1 MKIGILGLLFL
12 GVTQICSAQ
21 FSLRSGQSVTVACD
35 NTEEKVV
42 QTALQLFA
50 RDYETVF
57 SAPATISV
65 NHGGIIVGTVDKSPL
80 IAATGVDISDL
91 KSKNQAFLISVLPG
105 GRLLVAGS
113 DSHGTAYGI
122 MELSRLIG
130 VSPWEWWA
138 DVTPEKKEAFHLAVD
153 YKMVQSPS
161 VEYRGIFINDED
173 WGLMPWSSLNYEPWY
188 KPGRIGPQTNER
200 IFELLLRL
208 RANTYWPAMHECS
221 VPFFLTPGN
230 REAAEKF
237 GIYIG
242 GSHCEPMACS
252 TAGEWSRRGKGDYD
266 YVKNSSSVCHF
277 WEERLKEVS
286 GQEILYTVG
295 MRGVHDGQMQGAK
308 TVEEQKAVL
317 ERVLKDQRD
326 LLRKYVNKDVEA
338 IPQVFIPY
346 KEVLDIYR
354 AGLEVPEDVTLM
366 WCDDNYGYIKHFP
379 TEVERTRKGGNGV
392 YYHVSYWGRPHD
404 YLWLGTFS
412 PALLYQ
418 QMKEAYDCG
427 IQKIWILNVG
437 DIKPIEYQTELFLDM
452 AWNID
457 QVIEEGVSGHLCN
470 FLKREFGE
478 AIGEDLLPV
487 MMEHYR
493 LSYIRKPEFMG
504 NTREEEYHTNAYR
517 IVKDMPWSRSYI
529 NKRLEDY
536 QVISDKVEKL
546 ASRIQQDRQD
556 AYFQLIKYPVQ
567 ATAEM
572 NKKMLYAQFARH
584 GEMNWNKSDA
594 AYDSI
599 ASLTRI
605 YNIGIRNNGK
615 WHRMMDH
622 QPRRLPVFEP
632 VDRSSVETPMLE
644 DSPGLYKWNGAEYS
658 AGDAVSCEGLGY
670 EEKAVM
676 LEKNKELSFD
686 FGECPG
692 DSVEVEIRLLPNHP
706 IHGGQLRFSVS
717 IDKKNAQT
725 VSYETQGRSEEWK
738 ENVLRNQA
746 IRRVVLPVKKRKNH
760 NLTIKALDEGV
771 VIDQIEM
778 YQLN

>member
-138 DVTPEKKEAFHLAVD
+138 DVTPEKKEAFHLAAD

-504 NTREEEYHTNAYR
+504 NIREEEYHTNAYR

-584 GEMNWNKSDA
+584 GEMNWNKSDV

>member
-1 MKIGILGLLFL
+1 MKKVFLSLFL
-12 GVTQICSAQ
+12 FLITQLCWAQ
-21 FSLRSGQSVTVACD
+21 FNLPSGKPVKVSCD
-35 NTEEKVV
+35 NAEEKVV
-42 QTALQLFA
+42 HTALDLLS
-50 RDYETVF
+50 RDCKAVL
-57 SAPATISV
+57 SASLLV
-65 NHGGIIVGTVDKSPL
+65 DNEQGDIIIGTVGKSPL
-80 IAATGVDISDL
+80 IAKTGADVSGL
-91 KSKNQAFLISVLPG
+91 NGKKQAFLLTVLPDG
-105 GRLLVAGS
+105 KLLVAGS
-113 DSHGTAYGI
+113 DQHGTAYGI
-122 MELSRLIG
+122 MELSRLLG

-138 DVTPEKKEAFHLAVD
+138 DVIPGKKEFFQLAAD
-153 YKMVQSPS
+153 YKTVQSPS

-338 IPQVFIPY
+338 VPQVFIPY
-346 KEVLDIYR
+346 KEVLDVYR

-379 TEVERTRKGGNGV
+379 TEAERARKGGNGV

-418 QMKEAYDCG
+418 QMKEAYERG

-457 QVIEEGVSGHLCN
+457 QFTEGGVSDHLCN

-478 AIGEDLLPV
+478 TTGEDLLPV

-546 ASRIQQDRQD
+546 ASRIQRDRRD
-556 AYFQLIKYPVQ
+556 AYFQLVKYPVQ

-605 YNIGIRNNGK
+605 YNIGIRNKGK

-632 VDRSSVETPMLE
+632 VDRLLVETPMLE
-644 DSPGLYKWNGAEYS
+644 DSPSLYKWNGVEYS
-658 AGDAVSCEGLGY
+658 AGDAVSCKGLGY
-670 EEKAVM
+670 EGKAVM

-692 DSVEVEIRLLPNHP
+692 DSVEVDIRLLPNHP

-717 IDKKNAQT
+717 IDKKNVQT

-746 IRRVVLPVKKRKNH
+746 IRTVKLPVSKRKSH
-760 NLTIKALDEGV
+760 KLVIKALDEGV
-771 VIDQIEM
+771 ILDQIM
-778 YQLN
+778 LY